1 MSVERNGVAG
11 PDMACDC
18 VVRHAA
24 VLRSKV
30 RAVDLQLHGLDPDDI
45 EQEARLRLWS
55 AQRRSPARPLPA
67 KYAARAAASS
77 ALDAIRRE
85 SSRMRGRHQD
95 ISLMATEI
103 AHPDLTP
110 EAECEREQWMQA
122 LNRCLQRLPARRR
135 NAIVRFLQGYSL
147 TETAEVTGLSINACS
162 KLVQRGLVQL
172 RGWIAGNASSD
183 SI

>member
-1 MSVERNGVAG
+1 MDQEEAPG
-11 PDMACDC
+11 PDVACDC

-24 VLRSKV
+24 VLRAKV
-30 RAVDLQLHGLDPDDI
+30 RAVDLHRHGLDPDDV

-55 AQRRSPARPLPA
+55 AQRRSPARLLPA

-85 SSRMRGRHQD
+85 SVRMRGRHED
-95 ISLMATEI
+95 ISLLASEI
-103 AHPDLTP
+103 AHPDPSP
-110 EAECEREQWMQA
+110 EAACEREQWMEG

-135 NAIVRFLQGYSL
+135 DPIVHILQGYSL
-147 TETAEVTGLSINACS
+147 TEAAEANGLTLNACT

-172 RGWIAGNASSD
+172 RAWIAATAASETT
-183 SI
+183 